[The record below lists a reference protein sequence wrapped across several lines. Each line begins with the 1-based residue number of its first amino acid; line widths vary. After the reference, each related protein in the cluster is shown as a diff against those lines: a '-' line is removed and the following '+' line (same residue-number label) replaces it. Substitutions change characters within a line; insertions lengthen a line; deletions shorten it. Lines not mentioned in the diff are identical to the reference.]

1 VDLNKLLS
9 ILSREF
15 VEEVRDD
22 YLFIIPRRTNGSRK
36 TIDVLLYD
44 KLELKSI

>member
-9 ILSREF
+9 ILSKEF

-22 YLFIIPRRTNGSRK
+22 YLSLFLGGLM
-36 TIDVLLYD
+36 DL
-44 KLELKSI
+44 